1 MPDWFED
8 IQRVVQD
15 EFVLRYDMVARWVE
29 NWTINDK
36 IFWASMATLLVVGAV
51 VILNLTKGSRLGALR
66 QVLTSFALCF
76 LVAYGFG
83 LSSGISSGGLS
94 FIFGR

>member
-1 MPDWFED
+1 MPNWLLD
-8 IQRVVQD
+8 IYDELSKEFRV
-15 EFVLRYDMVARWVE
+15 RYDLIAQWVE

-51 VILNLTKGSRLGALR
+51 VILNMTKGSRLGALR

-83 LSSGISSGGLS
+83 LSTGISSGGLS
-94 FIFGR
+94 FVFGR